1 MKHDLLKA
9 SLILIAATAVCQ
21 AAIGS
26 PKEAAK
32 KQVENKPT
40 AKQAEVKKADENNPR
55 FQKQM
60 LDVAAGYYK
69 YQKYDD
75 NLRRAPWLCAMP
87 PPSGPKL
94 SKSKDAGTHGQ
105 KVYYV
110 YAKDMASYIANEK
123 APDGQV
129 LVKESFIPL
138 MGDPDAKPF
147 MGVKDQYKAGEKHGL
162 FIMIRLAPGSA
173 GYKDTDDGWIYGTVT
188 ADGKTVTA
196 AGKVQSC
203 MGCHLQAPHGRLF
216 GVPSASV
223 PSGTVKPSG
232 DKPGPIQ

>member
-1 MKHDLLKA
+1 MKHDLFKA
-9 SLILIAATAVCQ
+9 SLILIAATALCQ
-21 AAIGS
+21 AALGS
-26 PKEAAK
+26 TKEAAK
-32 KQVENKPT
+32 DAAKKP
-40 AKQAEVKKADENNPR
+40 DENNPR

-60 LDVAAGYYK
+60 LDVAAD
-69 YQKYDD
+69 YQHFLPYDETPRIAD
-75 NLRRAPWLCAMP
+75 SRCAFSQGTPM
-87 PPSGPKL
+87 L
-94 SKSKDAGTHGQ
+94 SKSKDSGTHGQ
-105 KVYYV
+105 KVYYL

-129 LVKESFIPL
+129 LVKESFLPL
-138 MGDPDAKPF
+138 ANPAVPLAGDPDAKPF
-147 MGVKDQYKAGEKHGL
+147 TGAKDQYKAGEKHGL
-162 FIMIRLAPGSA
+162 FIMMRLAPGSA

-203 MGCHLQAPHGRLF
+203 MGCHLQAPHDRLF